1 MLEEVSYLSISQ
13 RKSKETQNRVWKAD
27 CKNPTSKQNQPK
39 CPLFCTARACFGFG
53 FAFLCGGGGAQVWS
67 LRDGQNRGENVRGGV
82 EEALNQADPT
92 RSCERGGKLAAG
104 LIILISFTLWITV
117 EL

>member
-1 MLEEVSYLSISQ
+1 MSLVLQ
-13 RKSKETQNRVWKAD
+13 RASMWN
-27 CKNPTSKQNQPK
+27 
-39 CPLFCTARACFGFG
+39 FG

-117 EL
+117 ELESRGELPEIDELFSPGPGKMHPRAFTPWN